1 MHVRTSI
8 TAYIAITLS
17 CMAGL
22 LHLSPWF
29 VVLSACGLT
38 LISILRKHDAAMV
51 QLGSTTIAMQT
62 TLLGSSAINAGIIS
76 AGGYVFGIGTGW
88 FWGVS

>member
-17 CMAGL
+17 CVAGL

-29 VVLSACGLT
+29 VVLSACGLA

-51 QLGSTTIAMQT
+51 QLGSTMAVQT
-62 TLLGSSAINAGIIS
+62 TLMASSAINAGIIS
-76 AGGYVFGIGTGW
+76 SAGYVFGMGTGW